1 MAYKKIKDNISI
13 NEIKSDRNR
22 EIIQKMYEQL
32 EKGDSNIVNILD
44 IFTDESIVNYLS
56 GIMATDFEI
65 TEVTKCIDDIIINYE
80 KEKLITRR
88 NDIIKK
94 LEDTDKLT
102 QDEIASL
109 EKELSDSIIKLA
121 RMK

>member
-1 MAYKKIKDNISI
+1 
-13 NEIKSDRNR
+13 
-22 EIIQKMYEQL
+22 
-32 EKGDSNIVNILD
+32 
-44 IFTDESIVNYLS
+44 
-56 GIMATDFEI
+56 MATDFEI

-102 QDEIASL
+102 QDEIAGL
-109 EKELSDSIIKLA
+109 ERELSDSIIKLA
-121 RMK
+121 RMKQEVLSLNEKLWNRN

>member
-1 MAYKKIKDNISI
+1 
-13 NEIKSDRNR
+13 
-22 EIIQKMYEQL
+22 
-32 EKGDSNIVNILD
+32 
-44 IFTDESIVNYLS
+44 
-56 GIMATDFEI
+56 MATDFEI

-109 EKELSDSIIKLA
+109 ERELSDSIIKLA
-121 RMK
+121 RMKQEVLSLNEKLWNRN